1 MVARFAPRRATILQE
16 QLIPPA
22 ALRDPNS
29 VEMLRV
35 WIAEREL
42 HCSLRVGMFSE
53 ATKLEEERSWGIMI
67 SDLIRHLADAIH
79 AAHGTDKDEVIRRIL
94 GGMTVEI
101 REPTAP
107 PVDSYVEKDDL
118 NWRPAALVPRGLG

>member
-1 MVARFAPRRATILQE
+1 MEE

-22 ALRDPNS
+22 AVRDPNS

-42 HCSLRVGMFSE
+42 HCSLRVGMFGE
-53 ATKLEEERSWGIMI
+53 AMGLEEERSWGIMI
-67 SDLIRHLADAIH
+67 SDVIRHLADAIH
-79 AAHGTDKDEVIRRIL
+79 AAHGTDKDEVIRRIFR
-94 GGMTVEI
+94 GMTIEL

-107 PVDSYVEKDDL
+107 LVGSYVEKDEM
-118 NWRPAALVPRGLG
+118 N

>member
-1 MVARFAPRRATILQE
+1 MVARFAVRRATALLE
-16 QLIPPA
+16 RLIPPMA
-22 ALRDPNS
+22 MRDPNS

-42 HCSLRVGMFSE
+42 HCSLRVSMFSE
-53 ATKLEEERSWGIMI
+53 AMGLEEERSWGIMV

-79 AAHGTDKDEVIRRIL
+79 STHGTDKDEVIRRIFR
-94 GGMTVEI
+94 GMTVEL

-107 PVDSYVEKDDL
+107 LVGSYVEKDDL
-118 NWRPAALVPRGLG
+118 S